1 MEGRVRPARSENDAS
16 EDPSVSAAARALTSR
31 PMTPLFLA
39 WLPSPSQH
47 FLVVAI
53 ALLVYVVTTRVRRE
67 QRPPTTA
74 IAWVMGLVLMPYVA
88 LPGYLLFGQRKLRPV
103 GLPRPPRAR
112 VAVHWAA
119 ELIESFGLAAPSPC
133 RTRFHAD
140 GAAARDALWRV
151 IDGARSRIDVCT
163 FIIGD
168 DALGAE
174 AVERLARRAR
184 EGVRVRLLLDGF
196 GALMLPRDRLDAL
209 RAAGAEVTVF
219 RPLLSL
225 RRSGPRNLRN
235 HRKMLIADDGR
246 LWSGGR
252 NLAGEYFTG
261 NEAYPQP
268 WRDLS
273 FDLEGGVAH
282 AAAQQFDHD
291 WRSVRHD
298 VPRDIP
304 VAPSA
309 PDGDTTLPL
318 AQFLPSG
325 PDQTEDTANSLLIDA
340 CFRAEHRVLAITP
353 YFVPDDG
360 LRNALRLAA
369 RRGVQVTIA
378 MPRQSNHRLADFVR
392 ARAMRDLAAAG
403 VIFRLLPFMA
413 HAKAVVVDD
422 TLALCG
428 SINLDLRSLLLNHEA
443 AVVFYGARDI
453 DWLAQ
458 WIETTASA
466 GETFRARRPG
476 VMRDL
481 AEGLLLTIAFQ
492 L

>member
-1 MEGRVRPARSENDAS
+1 
-16 EDPSVSAAARALTSR
+16 
-31 PMTPLFLA
+31 MTPLFLA

-53 ALLVYVVTTRVRRE
+53 ALLVYVVTTRARRE
-67 QRPPTTA
+67 QRPPATA

-103 GLPRPPRAR
+103 GLPRPAR
-112 VAVHWAA
+112 TRVPLHWAA
-119 ELIESFGLAAPSPC
+119 ELIESFGLPAPSPC

-140 GAAARDALWRV
+140 GAAAREALWRV
-151 IDGARSRIDVCT
+151 IDGARHRIDVCT

-196 GALMLPRDRLDAL
+196 GALTLPRRRLDAL
-209 RAAGAEVTVF
+209 RAAGAEVAVF

-235 HRKMLIADDGR
+235 HRKLVVADDAR
-246 LWSGGR
+246 LWAGGR

-261 NEAYPQP
+261 NDAHPQA

-273 FDLEGGVAH
+273 FDLDGGVAH

-291 WRSVRHD
+291 WRSVRQD
-298 VPRDIP
+298 AARDIP
-304 VAPSA
+304 VPPAAPQ
-309 PDGDTTLPL
+309 DGETALPP

-378 MPRQSNHRLADFVR
+378 MPRRSNHRLADFVR
-392 ARAMRDLAAAG
+392 TRAMRDLAAAG
-403 VIFRLLPFMA
+403 VIFRMLPFMA
-413 HAKAVVVDD
+413 HAKAVVVDE

-443 AVVFYGARDI
+443 AVVFYGAHDI

-476 VMRDL
+476 VVRDL